1 MPAEAVD
8 SQALK
13 NLAQLKEIL
22 SSDISKAE
30 KLVNR
35 TNQNVQLATETR

>member
-1 MPAEAVD
+1 MPAEVVD

-30 KLVNR
+30 KLVDKEK
-35 TNQNVQLATETR
+35 LECAASH

>member
-30 KLVNR
+30 KLVDKDKSEC
-35 TNQNVQLATETR
+35 AASH